1 MTRYFL
7 IFILALLPSISFA
20 QGKITRNNQT
30 TSKPNHTT
38 ISVSGSLNGHD
49 YVDLGLPSGR
59 RWATCNIGSK
69 SPAGYGDYFAWAETK
84 PKDSYTEANYSGC
97 IDIYIDGLGD
107 IKSDT
112 VRCQYRIIDNPRF
125 DAARKSWGENWEL
138 PTAKD
143 FAELNKEC
151 SWTLKS
157 IDGHKGYLITGP
169 NGNSIF
175 LPMAGL
181 KENQYKSQVG
191 TGGFYWT
198 GDSWDARDRSTM
210 VDFHKSS
217 HNGSIWC
224 YRYKGLSIRPVV
236 SLSKF
241 SSTQISINNFFGSR

>member
-1 MTRYFL
+1 MFKVILSLFIL
-7 IFILALLPSISFA
+7 IFSFSDFCCYG
-20 QGKITRNNQT
+20 QGKISRNTQSSTQT
-30 TSKPNHTT
+30 SYTKL
-38 ISVSGSLNGHD
+38 SVSGSLNGHD
-49 YVDLGLPSGR
+49 YVDLGLSSGR

-69 SPAGYGDYFAWAETK
+69 SPAGYGNYFAWAETK
-84 PKDSYTEANYSGC
+84 PKASFTNTNYSEC
-97 IDIYIDGLGD
+97 KDIYIDGLGN

-112 VRCQYRIIDNPRF
+112 VRAQYRIINNPRF
-125 DAARKSWGENWEL
+125 DAARKNWGEYWEL

-143 FAELNKEC
+143 FAELNNEC

-175 LPMAGL
+175 LPMAGF
-181 KENQYKSQVG
+181 KENQYISQVG

-198 GDSWDARDRSTM
+198 GDSWDARDKSRM
-210 VDFHKSS
+210 VDFHESS

-241 SSTQISINNFFGSR
+241 NTFHFVN

>member
-1 MTRYFL
+1 MIKVILSLFIL
-7 IFILALLPSISFA
+7 IFSVSDFCCYG
-20 QGKITRNNQT
+20 QGKISRNTRSS
-30 TSKPNHTT
+30 SKNSYTKLN
-38 ISVSGSLNGHD
+38 VSGSINGHD

-59 RWATCNIGSK
+59 RWATCNIGSQ
-69 SPAGYGDYFAWAETK
+69 SPAGYGDYFSWAETK
-84 PKDSYTEANYSGC
+84 SKAIYTEANYSGC

-112 VRCQYRIIDNPRF
+112 IRGQHRIIDNPRF
-125 DAARKSWGENWEL
+125 DAARKNWGENWEL
-138 PTAKD
+138 PTAAD

-151 SWTLKS
+151 SWTLKT
-157 IDGHKGYLITGP
+157 IDGHKGYLVTGS

-210 VDFHKSS
+210 VDFHESS

-241 SSTQISINNFFGSR
+241 NVF

>member
-1 MTRYFL
+1 MFKVILSLFIL
-7 IFILALLPSISFA
+7 IFSYSGFCCYG
-20 QGKITRNNQT
+20 QGKISRNTQSSTQT
-30 TSKPNHTT
+30 SYTKL
-38 ISVSGSLNGHD
+38 SVSGSLNGHD
-49 YVDLGLPSGR
+49 YVDLGLSSGR

-84 PKDSYTEANYSGC
+84 SKSSYTETNYGGC
-97 IDIYIDGLGD
+97 KDIYIDGLGS

-112 VRCQYRIIDNPRF
+112 IRGQHRIIDNPRF
-125 DAARKSWGENWEL
+125 DAARKNWGENWEL

-157 IDGHKGYLITGP
+157 IDGHKGYLVTGP

-181 KENQYKSQVG
+181 KEAQHKSQVG

-210 VDFHKSS
+210 VDFHESS

-224 YRYKGLSIRPVV
+224 YRFKGLSIRPVV

-241 SSTQISINNFFGSR
+241 NSFQFLN

>member
-1 MTRYFL
+1 MIKVTLSLL
-7 IFILALLPSISFA
+7 ILLLSFSDFCCYG
-20 QGKITRNNQT
+20 QGKISRNT
-30 TSKPNHTT
+30 KPASQESYTKL
-38 ISVSGSLNGHD
+38 SVSGSINGHD

-69 SPAGYGDYFAWAETK
+69 TPSGYGDYFSWAETK
-84 PKDSYTEANYSGC
+84 SKATYTEANYSGC

-112 VRCQYRIIDNPRF
+112 IRGQHRIIDNPRF
-125 DAARKSWGENWEL
+125 DAARKNWGENWEL
-138 PTAKD
+138 PTAQD

-151 SWTLKS
+151 SWKLKS
-157 IDGHKGYLITGP
+157 IDGHKGYLVTGP

-191 TGGFYWT
+191 TCGFYWT

-210 VDFHKSS
+210 IDFHESS

-236 SLSKF
+236 SSDKSRSIQF
-241 SSTQISINNFFGSR
+241 INNY

>member
-1 MTRYFL
+1 MTRKI
-7 IFILALLPSISFA
+7 IFTIMVLTCQAIFA
-20 QGKITRNNQT
+20 QGKINRNT
-30 TSKPNHTT
+30 SSKPQAGQTKL
-38 ISVSGSLNGHD
+38 SVSGTLNGHD
-49 YVDLGLPSGR
+49 YVDLGLPSGL

-84 PKDSYTEANYSGC
+84 SKASYTEANYNGC
-97 IDIYIDGLGD
+97 IDIYVDGLGD
-107 IKSDT
+107 ITCDT
-112 VRCQYRIIDNPRF
+112 LRRGHIIIANPQF
-125 DAARKSWGENWEL
+125 DAARKNWGENWKL

-151 SWTLKS
+151 SWELKS
-157 IDGHKGYLITGP
+157 IEGHKGYLVTGP

-191 TGGFYWT
+191 TGSFYWT

-210 VDFHKSS
+210 IDFHESS

-236 SLSKF
+236 SFDKF
-241 SSTQISINNFFGSR
+241 RFINNY

>member
-1 MTRYFL
+1 MG
-7 IFILALLPSISFA
+7 LLPLLSFA
-20 QGKITRNNQT
+20 QGKITRSNQT
-30 TSKPNHTT
+30 TPKTT
-38 ISVSGSLNGHD
+38 YTKLSVSGSLNGHD

-59 RWATCNIGSK
+59 CWATCNIGSQ
-69 SPAGYGDYFAWAETK
+69 SPAGYGDYFSWAETK
-84 PKDSYTEANYSGC
+84 PKALYTEANYSGC

-112 VRCQYRIIDNPRF
+112 IRGQHRIMDNPRF
-125 DAARKSWGENWEL
+125 DVARKNWGKNWEL
-138 PTAKD
+138 PTAAD

-151 SWTLKS
+151 SWTLKT
-157 IDGHKGYLITGP
+157 IDGHKGYLVTGS

-210 VDFHKSS
+210 VDFHESS

-224 YRYKGLSIRPVV
+224 YRYKGLSVRPVV
-236 SLSKF
+236 SFNKF
-241 SSTQISINNFFGSR
+241 SSIQFVN